1 MSDYA
6 WAFWMALFSVWIV
19 YGISRML
26 PSISISNQLDKGALI
41 WQQMQK

>member
-19 YGISRML
+19 YGISKML
-26 PSISISNQLDKGALI
+26 PSIPISITEKGALI
-41 WQQMQK
+41 WQLPKK